1 MKELKEI
8 PLFSGLTEKQ
18 LLLLKEIVHIRQFKE
33 GELLFLEGESPDAF
47 YIVKTGGV
55 DIIRGAPG
63 GKEIILERMKAGD
76 FFGEMA
82 IIEDNKRSATARI
95 AKDVH
100 LFVIE
105 KRLFIKFIK
114 DNPEIVIKMIAELSR
129 RLRIANQD
137 IEDLAFYDVE
147 KRLKRLLLRLADVDA
162 KKGEGIIHNKVTH
175 REMAKYIGT
184 SRETVTRLLHKL
196 KKNKMIKLAG
206 NKIILYSPEKW

>member
-8 PLFSGLTEKQ
+8 PLFSGFTEEQ
-18 LLLLKEIVHIRQFKE
+18 LLLLKEIAHIRQFKK
-33 GELLFLEGESPDAF
+33 GELLFLEGDSPDAF
-47 YIVKTGGV
+47 YIVKTGEV

-63 GKEIILERMKAGD
+63 GKEIILERMKSGD

-82 IIEDNKRSATARI
+82 IIDDNKRSATARI
-95 AKDVH
+95 VKDTH
-100 LFVIE
+100 LFVME
-105 KRLFIKFIK
+105 ERVFVKFIR
-114 DNPEIVIKMIAELSR
+114 DNPEIVIKIIAELSR

-147 KRLKRLLLRLADVDA
+147 KRLKRLLLRLADVNN
-162 KKGEGIIHNKVTH
+162 KKNEGIIYKKVTH

-196 KKNKMIKLAG
+196 EKNKMIKLAED
-206 NKIILYSPEKW
+206 KIILYSPKEW